1 MKSLTEAIKSF
12 VDVTKQKQTLE
23 LLYASVSPLTDAY
36 LAKNQYNESFTRR
49 SLYDVMN
56 SWLILHFD

>member
-12 VDVTKQKQTLE
+12 VDVTKQKQTME

-36 LAKNQYNESFTRR
+36 LAKNQYSESFTRR
-49 SLYDVMN
+49 SLYDVRHFY
-56 SWLILHFD
+56 IL